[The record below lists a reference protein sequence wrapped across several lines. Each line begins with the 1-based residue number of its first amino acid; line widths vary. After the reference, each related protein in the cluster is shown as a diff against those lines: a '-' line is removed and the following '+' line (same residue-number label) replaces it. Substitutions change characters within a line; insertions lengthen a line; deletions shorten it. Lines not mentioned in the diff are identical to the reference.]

1 MTKYTTTLIALAFAT
16 LSAWAKDAPKVVFL
30 TGDEE
35 YRSEESMP
43 LLAKIL
49 RRDFGFDVSVG
60 FSLGPDGTIDPNAA
74 TSLTGTEGLADA
86 DLLVLFL
93 RFRRPD
99 ETSFQRI
106 LKYLKSGN
114 PVVAFRT
121 STHAFRF
128 TQDSPH
134 AGWGY
139 QDDPTF
145 IHSFAGGEL
154 TRELLGQKWITHHG
168 HYSDGHIPLTR
179 VTIDSAA
186 EGHPI
191 LSGVESFDAYSWLYH
206 VEGGGDT
213 VAGDPQFL
221 LNGKSLQSNKEERG
235 QLNRYPISNP
245 VAWTKT
251 HSHGFNHARVFTTTL
266 GHPYD
271 FKIPMMRRFALQGIL
286 WALSREDLIPDQGVG
301 TDTIGPYEPNNSG
314 FGDKFKAGLK
324 PSDLFETNTN

>member
-1 MTKYTTTLIALAFAT
+1 MVRFLATSLVVVFAISSLAT
-16 LSAWAKDAPKVVFL
+16 ANPPKVVFL

-43 LLAKIL
+43 MLAKML

-60 FSLGPDGTIDPNAA
+60 FPLGQDGTIDPNAT
-74 TSLTGTEGLADA
+74 TSLTGTEELADA
-86 DLLVLFL
+86 DLMVLYL

-99 ETSFQRI
+99 EASFQRI
-106 LKYLKSGN
+106 LDYLESGK

-139 QDDPTF
+139 QADPTF

-168 HYSDGHIPLTR
+168 HFSDGQRTLTS
-179 VTIDSAA
+179 VTLDSAA
-186 EGHPI
+186 AGHPI
-191 LSGVESFDAYSWLYH
+191 LRGIDPFEAYSWLYH

-221 LNGKSLQSNKEERG
+221 LNGKSLRSSKEERG
-235 QLNRYPISNP
+235 QLNRYPLSNP
-245 VAWTKT
+245 IAWTKT

-271 FKIPMMRRFALQGIL
+271 FKNPMMRRFALQGIL
-286 WALSREDLIPDQGVG
+286 WALSREDLIPSSGVG
-301 TDTIGPYEPNNSG
+301 TDTVGVYEPNNSG
-314 FGDKFKAGLK
+314 FEDKFKKGLK
-324 PSDLFETNTN
+324 PEDLFE

>member
-1 MTKYTTTLIALAFAT
+1 MIRFLVPTFSALAMVVSAFA
-16 LSAWAKDAPKVVFL
+16 SDPPKVVFL

-43 LLAKIL
+43 MLAKIL
-49 RRDFGFDVSVG
+49 RRDFGFNVSVG
-60 FSLGPDGTIDPNAA
+60 FSLDEDGSIDPNAA
-74 TSLTGTEGLADA
+74 TSLTKTEELASA
-86 DLLVLFL
+86 DLMVLFL

-99 ETSFQRI
+99 EASFQRI
-106 LKYLKSGN
+106 LDYLESGK

-128 TQDSPH
+128 TQESPY

-145 IHSFAGGEL
+145 IHSFAGGDL

-168 HYSDGHIPLTR
+168 HFSDGYRTLTG

-186 EGHPI
+186 KDHPT
-191 LSGVESFDAYSWLYH
+191 LRGMETFEAYSWLYH
-206 VEGGGDT
+206 VEGGGDM

-251 HSHGFNHARVFTTTL
+251 HNHGFNHARVFMTTL

-271 FKIPMMRRFALQGIL
+271 FKLPMMRRFALQGIL
-286 WALSREDLIPDQGVG
+286 WALSREDLIPASGVKTETAG
-301 TDTIGPYEPNNSG
+301 AYEPNNSG
-314 FGDKFKAGLK
+314 FGDKYKKGFK
-324 PSDLFETNTN
+324 PDDLFEY

>member
-1 MTKYTTTLIALAFAT
+1 MLQIKSTLALFVFLTASALANDT
-16 LSAWAKDAPKVVFL
+16 PQIVFL

-43 LLAKIL
+43 MLAKIL
-49 RRDFGFDVSVG
+49 QRDFGFDVSVG
-60 FSLGPDGTIDPNAA
+60 FSMGQDGTIDPNAA
-74 TSLTGTEGLADA
+74 TSLTGTEDLADA
-86 DLLVLFL
+86 DLMILFL

-106 LKYLKSGN
+106 LDYLESGK

-128 TQDSPH
+128 AKDSPH

-154 TRELLGQKWITHHG
+154 TRELFGQKWITHHG
-168 HYSDGHIPLTR
+168 HFSDGHRTLTNIT
-179 VTIDSAA
+179 VDSAA
-186 EGHPI
+186 KEHPI
-191 LSGVESFDAYSWLYH
+191 LRGIEPFEAYSWLYH

-235 QLNRYPISNP
+235 QLNRYPLSNP
-245 VAWTKT
+245 VA
-251 HSHGFNHARVFTTTL
+251 
-266 GHPYD
+266 
-271 FKIPMMRRFALQGIL
+271 
-286 WALSREDLIPDQGVG
+286 
-301 TDTIGPYEPNNSG
+301 
-314 FGDKFKAGLK
+314 
-324 PSDLFETNTN
+324 

>member
-1 MTKYTTTLIALAFAT
+1 MLRIFITFITFISSILVAFAEE
-16 LSAWAKDAPKVVFL
+16 APKIVFL

-43 LLAKIL
+43 MLAKIL
-49 RRDFGFDVSVG
+49 QRDYAFDVSVG
-60 FSLGPDGTIDPNAA
+60 YSLAEDGTIDPNAT
-74 TSLTGTEGLADA
+74 TSLTGTEELDDA

-99 ETSFQRI
+99 EPSFQRI
-106 LKYLKSGN
+106 LDYLKSGK
-114 PVVAFRT
+114 PVVGFRT

-128 TQDSPH
+128 TADSPH

-168 HYSDGHIPLTR
+168 HFSDGQIPLTK
-179 VTIDSAA
+179 VTLDADA
-186 EGHPI
+186 NGHPI
-191 LSGVESFDAYSWLYH
+191 LRGIDPFEAFSWLYH

-221 LNGKSLQSNKEERG
+221 LNGKSLRSNKEDRG
-235 QLNRYPISNP
+235 QLNRYPLSNP
-245 VAWTKT
+245 GGLDENA
-251 HSHGFNHARVFTTTL
+251 
-266 GHPYD
+266 
-271 FKIPMMRRFALQGIL
+271 Q
-286 WALSREDLIPDQGVG
+286 SRI
-301 TDTIGPYEPNNSG
+301 
-314 FGDKFKAGLK
+314 
-324 PSDLFETNTN
+324 

>member
-1 MTKYTTTLIALAFAT
+1 MPRYVAVFIAT
-16 LSAWAKDAPKVVFL
+16 LYLAVSAVANDTPKVVFL

-43 LLAKIL
+43 MLAKIL

-74 TSLTGTEGLADA
+74 DSLTGTEALADA
-86 DLLVLFL
+86 DLMVLFL

-99 ETSFQRI
+99 EEGFQRI
-106 LKYLKSGN
+106 LAYLDSGK

-145 IHSFAGGEL
+145 VHSFAGGEL
-154 TRELLGQKWITHHG
+154 TRELVGQKWITHHG
-168 HYSDGHIPLTR
+168 HFDDGKNPLTR
-179 VTIDSAA
+179 VSLDASA

-191 LSGVESFDAYSWLYH
+191 LRGVKTFDAYSWLYH
-206 VEGGGDT
+206 VEGGGDS

-221 LNGKSLQSNKEERG
+221 LNGKSLRSNKEERG
-235 QLNRYPISNP
+235 QLNQYPLSNP

-251 HSHGFNHARVFTTTL
+251 QNGGFNHARVFTTTL

-271 FKIPMMRRFALQGIL
+271 FKIPMMRRLALQGIL
-286 WALSREDLIPDQGVG
+286 WAMSREDLIPETGVETDTVG
-301 TDTIGPYEPNNSG
+301 TYEPNNSG
-314 FGDKFKAGLK
+314 FGETYKAGLK
-324 PSDLFETNTN
+324 PEDLISE

>member
-1 MTKYTTTLIALAFAT
+1 MLRVSILFSVASTLAVSMLA
-16 LSAWAKDAPKVVFL
+16 SDPPRIVFL

-43 LLAKIL
+43 MLAKIL
-49 RRDFGFDVSVG
+49 RRDFGFHVSVG
-60 FSLGPDGTIDPNAA
+60 FSLDENGSIDPNAA
-74 TSLTGTEGLADA
+74 TSLTSTEELKDA
-86 DLLVLFL
+86 DLMVLFL

-99 ETSFQRI
+99 EASFRHI
-106 LKYLKSGN
+106 LDYLKSGK
-114 PVVAFRT
+114 PVVGFRT

-128 TQDSPH
+128 AKESQYSD
-134 AGWGY
+134 WGY

-145 IHSFAGGEL
+145 IHSFAGGNL

-168 HYSDGHIPLTR
+168 HFSDGYKTLTS

-186 EGHPI
+186 EDHPI
-191 LSGVESFDAYSWLYH
+191 LRGLERFEAYSWLYH

-213 VAGDPQFL
+213 IAGDPQFL
-221 LNGKSLQSNKEERG
+221 LNGKSLQSNKEDRG

-251 HSHGFNHARVFTTTL
+251 HSHGFNYARVFMTTL

-286 WALSREDLIPDQGVG
+286 WALSCEDLIPPNGVNTEIDG
-301 TDTIGPYEPNNSG
+301 VYKPNNSG
-314 FGDKFKAGLK
+314 FGDKYKKGLK
-324 PSDLFETNTN
+324 PDDLFE